1 MGTSSSE
8 HRCCWWCGQR
18 ADSKEHRFKASDL
31 RWMFQD
37 SPSLWLDAGERPT
50 RLQGP
55 GAKAVLFPH
64 VLCRDCNS
72 ARSQPF
78 DDAYSAFF
86 TYICEGAERF
96 RNLAEFSMEEIYSSD
111 AEGPGNLARYF
122 MKNFAC
128 RIASMGFEVP
138 QQVIEFMNGAQGMH
152 NACLL
157 LYRDFAL
164 HDHFRQIG
172 DHGIFLYANAM
183 NSPTEPSEGPL
194 IAICAELQV
203 GPIGALFFWDVD
215 TVLGPVFSTDPWVYL
230 RDRLELPYPELHAEQ
245 WGRVH
250 E

>member
-1 MGTSSSE
+1 MEDGS
-8 HRCCWWCGQR
+8 CWWCGQL

-31 RWMFQD
+31 RWMFKD
-37 SPSLWLDAGERPT
+37 FPSLWLDAGERPA
-50 RLQGP
+50 RIKGP
-55 GAKAVLFPH
+55 GAKAVLFPE

-72 ARSQPF
+72 ERSQPF
-78 DDAYSAFF
+78 DEAYSVFF
-86 TYICEGAERF
+86 RYICADTERF
-96 RNLAEFSMEEIYSSD
+96 RHPTEYSMEKIYPFD
-111 AEGPGNLARYF
+111 VQGPGNLARYF

-128 RIASMGFEVP
+128 RIASRGFEVP
-138 QQVIEFMNGAQGMH
+138 QQVIEFMNGAEGMP

-183 NSPTEPSEGPL
+183 NSPTEPSEGPP

-215 TVLGPVFSTDPWVYL
+215 TVLGPIFSTGPWVYL
-230 RDRLELPYPELHAEQ
+230 RDRQELPYPELHAEQ
-245 WGRVH
+245 WARLH

>member
-157 LYRDFAL
+157 LAVFNRSSQQSVVAMSVVDRRRPQLGCASPVCREACCSGPWRWLRSHRRSIWRDQYLSGSTAA
-164 HDHFRQIG
+164 G
-172 DHGIFLYANAM
+172 DH
-183 NSPTEPSEGPL
+183 
-194 IAICAELQV
+194 
-203 GPIGALFFWDVD
+203 
-215 TVLGPVFSTDPWVYL
+215 
-230 RDRLELPYPELHAEQ
+230 
-245 WGRVH
+245 
-250 E
+250 